1 MSLRECLMRHHLCSG
16 LVQEAKRDV
25 SRRKKET
32 REREKEGGGRERE
45 SCKRN
50 WMTKKRRDNAS
61 KIDNA
66 AGCKPLHPPS
76 RSFSFPFSLALLSC
90 FSLFLPSFSSTPRIL
105 ATVSQPRGTCEID
118 SRLDILLKCE
128 HKNRAV
134 HAR

>member
-1 MSLRECLMRHHLCSG
+1 MMFRAE
-16 LVQEAKRDV
+16 
-25 SRRKKET
+25 KKK
-32 REREKEGGGRERE
+32 RERQKESEKERGRQRERGYVGE
-45 SCKRN
+45 SYKRN

-76 RSFSFPFSLALLSC
+76 RSFSFPFSLVLLSP
-90 FSLFLPSFSSTPRIL
+90 SLFLSLSPFSSTPRIL